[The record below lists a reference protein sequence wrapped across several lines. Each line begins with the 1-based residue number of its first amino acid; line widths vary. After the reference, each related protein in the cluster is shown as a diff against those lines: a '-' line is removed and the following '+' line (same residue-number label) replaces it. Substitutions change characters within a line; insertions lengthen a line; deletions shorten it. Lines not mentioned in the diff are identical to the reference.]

1 MKKHSKSIGAAIGT
15 AAVVGLIAGA
25 IIDSTAA
32 QADSSNT
39 IGGAGSTMVQET
51 GGKAA
56 PLSAVVI
63 TATPGFK
70 STPPCGFGM
79 VYTCAI
85 P

>member
-1 MKKHSKSIGAAIGT
+1 MKKHSKSIGVAIGT
-15 AAVVGLIAGA
+15 VAMLGLITGA
-25 IIDSTAA
+25 IIDSTTA

-39 IGGAGSTMVQET
+39 IGGAGATMVQET

-79 VYTCAI
+79 VYNCAI